1 MVFSD
6 SLGKLHFSLRAAFT
20 LLWCGGSLCAGQFET
35 QLRHEVLTTWT
46 TDQGLPQ
53 SFITAIAQTKD
64 GFLWVGTMSGLARF
78 DGLHFRTFTHEG
90 PPSLQDRIVGL
101 EPDSDEGLWIGTQHG
116 LVHYTRGTFRTI
128 AWKGSSEYQVDG
140 LARSPD
146 GGVLVYE
153 NGLLLHSIGEGLEAL
168 DLPGQI
174 GRLRDFA
181 QGKDGTIWL
190 ADGESIF
197 ALRGKTPSERY
208 SVASASLLYVDDFGQ
223 VFAGDGHHLF
233 QFDGSRFAMVRTPGL
248 GNFVRVMVDHQH
260 NLWMASGGLHGLS
273 RRSISHTEF
282 MTVGDGLASNDVRVL
297 FEDNNHDV
305 WIGTIAGLQRL
316 HQGIFSSYT
325 DQDGLPH
332 GRSQSDAVFEDASG
346 AIWVGTLE
354 GGVAELK
361 NGTWRKFG
369 PAEGISLGQVLGFA
383 EGHGAPVVAIS
394 DYGMF
399 GWSQN
404 RFSKIAGVPHGYI
417 KSPVRDKDG
426 SLWFAVLHKGLFR
439 LQGGKLTHFGKVEGL
454 SESTV
459 WVVQPDGRGG
469 MWTGTSE
476 GLFRCTAQHC
486 EKQVAT
492 PGWVLSVAQCR
503 DGRLLLGISN
513 GLMIIQGEK
522 THLITRDQG
531 LPANTV
537 LTVVEDEDENVWI
550 ATTNGIARIT
560 RKKLD
565 TFLAGQTQELDPEV
579 FTEADGLKSR
589 DVLPLNQVNVLRAR
603 DGRIWFATARGI
615 SVVAAHLAAEPAA
628 QAVIDSIV
636 VDEHRQRGRDLTIGP
651 GRHRL
656 TFNFTS
662 PSMVAPEQLRFRYRL
677 MGWDSNWVDARTAR
691 EASYTALP
699 PGKYRFEV
707 MAINREGLANPV
719 PASVALRLEPFFWQT
734 KPFIALAM
742 LVGISLVV
750 EITRR
755 QTRARAER
763 LNLRFQERAAERERI
778 ASQIHDTVIQDMTGA
793 VLQMELVSF
802 QIADQPQTA
811 AQSLETLSARLRET
825 IARSRNM
832 VSNLHSTAVPQNS
845 LLEVLKHAEA
855 EFRMGN
861 EPQFRLISEGKPR
874 KVHPLIRD
882 EIYRICRE
890 ALANAFRHSGARHVE
905 VRIQFGP
912 GVLNLEISDDG
923 QGMDEE
929 TKLRGRPGH
938 FGLRGMEAHAQRI
951 GASVTIE
958 SQPGKGTRIYL
969 RAKTPSEKSIW
980 PWRKGRADELEANL
994 IDKADE

>member
-1 MVFSD
+1 
-6 SLGKLHFSLRAAFT
+6 LGKLYFSLLVALAH
-20 LLWCGGSLCAGQFET
+20 LWCSAPVFADELET

-78 DGLHFRTFTHEG
+78 DGLHFRIFSHEG

-101 EPDSDEGLWIGTQHG
+101 ARDGDEGLWIGTQHG
-116 LVHYTRGTFRTI
+116 LIHYTGGTFRTI
-128 AWKGSSEYQVDG
+128 AWKGNFDYQVDG
-140 LARSPD
+140 LAHSPD
-146 GGVLVYE
+146 GGVLVHE
-153 NGLLLHSIGEGLEAL
+153 GGLLLRAVGERLEGI
-168 DLPGQI
+168 DLPVRA

-181 QGKDGTIWL
+181 EGKDGTIWV
-190 ADGESIF
+190 ADGESIY
-197 ALRGKTPSERY
+197 ALRGKAPPERY
-208 SVASASLLYVDDFGQ
+208 SLANASLLHADDFGQ

-233 QFDGSRFAMVRTPGL
+233 QFDGIRFAMVGAPGL
-248 GNFVRVMVDHQH
+248 GNFVSVMVDHQH

-273 RRSISHTEF
+273 CKSIAHTEF
-282 MTVGDGLASNDVRVL
+282 MTVSEGLASNDVRVL

-316 HQGIFSSYT
+316 HQGIFTSYT
-325 DQDGLPH
+325 DQDGLPR

-346 AIWVGTLE
+346 AIWVGTVE

-361 NGTWRKFG
+361 NGKWRRFG
-369 PAEGISLGQVLGFA
+369 PGEGISLGQVLGFA
-383 EGHGAPVVAIS
+383 EGQGAPVVAIS
-394 DYGMF
+394 DYGLF
-399 GWSQN
+399 GWSRN
-404 RFSKIAGVPHGYI
+404 RFSKIAGVPHGYV

-426 SLWFAVLHKGLFR
+426 SLWFGVLHKGLFR
-439 LQGGKLTHFGKVEGL
+439 LQGSKLTHFGKAEGL

-459 WVVQPDGRGG
+459 WVVQPDGAGS
-469 MWTGTSE
+469 MWAGTSD
-476 GLFRCTAQHC
+476 GLFRCTGQHC
-486 EKQVAT
+486 ERQVAT
-492 PGWVLSVAQCR
+492 QGWVLSVAQCLN
-503 DGRLLLGISN
+503 GRLLLGTSN
-513 GLMIIQGEK
+513 GLMIIEGEK
-522 THLITRDQG
+522 TKLITRDQG

-537 LTVVEDEDENVWI
+537 LTAVEDEDENVWI
-550 ATTNGIARIT
+550 ATTNAIARIT

-565 TFLAGQTQELDPEV
+565 AFLAGQAQELDSEV

-589 DVLPLNQVNVLRAR
+589 DVLPLNQVNVLRAH

-615 SVVAAHLAAEPAA
+615 SVAAAHLAAEPAA
-628 QAVIDSIV
+628 QAVIDSTV
-636 VDEHRQRGRDLTIGP
+636 VDDRQQPGQDLTIAP

-662 PSMVAPEQLRFRYRL
+662 PYMVAPEQLRFRYRL
-677 MGWDSNWVDARTAR
+677 LGWDSNWVNARTAR
-691 EASYTALP
+691 EASYTGLP

-707 MAINREGLANPV
+707 MAVNREGLASPV

-734 KPFIALAM
+734 KPFIALAL
-742 LVGISLVV
+742 LVGIALVV

-802 QIADQPQTA
+802 QIADHPQTA
-811 AQSLETLSARLRET
+811 TQSLETLSARLRET
-825 IARSRNM
+825 IGRSRNM

-845 LLEVLKHAEA
+845 LLDVLKHAEA
-855 EFRMGN
+855 EFRMGD

-874 KVHPLIRD
+874 MVHPLIRD

-890 ALANAFRHSGARHVE
+890 ALANAFRHAGARNVE
-905 VRIQFGP
+905 VRIKFEP
-912 GVLNLEISDDG
+912 GILNLEISDDG

-958 SQPGKGTRIYL
+958 SQAGKGTRIYL

-994 IDKADE
+994 SDKADE

>member
-1 MVFSD
+1 MSSD
-6 SLGKLHFSLRAAFT
+6 SFGKLCFSVLAVLAH
-20 LLWCGGSLCAGQFET
+20 LWCGAPLFAQQFET

-53 SFITAIAQTKD
+53 SFITAIAQTSD

-78 DGLHFRTFTHEG
+78 DGLRFRLFSHEG

-101 EPDSDEGLWIGTQHG
+101 ARDAEEGLWIGTQHG
-116 LVHYTRGTFRTI
+116 LVHYTGGTFRTI
-128 AWKGSSEYQVDG
+128 PSKGNSNYQVDG
-140 LARSPD
+140 LAHSPD

-153 NGLLLHSIGEGLEAL
+153 GGLLLRAIGERLDAVAL
-168 DLPGQI
+168 PVQA

-181 QGKDGTIWL
+181 QNKDGTIWI

-197 ALRGKTPSERY
+197 ALRGKAPPERY
-208 SVASASLLYVDDFGQ
+208 SLANASMLYTDDSGQ
-223 VFAGDGHHLF
+223 VFAGDGHRLF
-233 QFDGSRFAMVRTPGL
+233 EFDGSRFVMVRTPGM
-248 GNFVRVMVDHQH
+248 GNFVSVMVDHEQ
-260 NLWMASGGLHGLS
+260 NLWMASGGLRGLS
-273 RRSISHTEF
+273 RRTASHTEF

-316 HQGIFSSYT
+316 HQGVFTSYS
-325 DQDGLPH
+325 DQHGLPR
-332 GRSQSDAVFEDASG
+332 GPIQSDAVFEDASG

-354 GGVAELK
+354 GGVAELN
-361 NGTWRKFG
+361 NGKWRSFG
-369 PAEGISLGQVLGFA
+369 PSQGIPFGQVRGFA
-383 EGHGAPVVAIS
+383 EGEGAPVVAIS
-394 DYGMF
+394 DYGIF
-399 GWSQN
+399 RWSQD
-404 RFSKIAGVPHGYI
+404 RFSKISGVPHGYI
-417 KSPVRDKDG
+417 NSPVRNKDG
-426 SLWFAVLHKGLFR
+426 SLWFGVLHKGLFR
-439 LQGGKLTHFGKVEGL
+439 LEGGKLTHFGKAEGL
-454 SESTV
+454 SESTL
-459 WVVQPDGRGG
+459 WVVRPDGKGS
-469 MWTGTSE
+469 MWAGTSD
-476 GLFRCTAQHC
+476 GLYRCSDQRC
-486 EKQVAT
+486 EKQLET

-503 DGRLLLGISN
+503 DARLLLGISN

-522 THLITRDQG
+522 ARLITRDQG

-550 ATTNGIARIT
+550 ATTNAIARIT
-560 RKKLD
+560 RAKLD
-565 TFLAGQTQELDPEV
+565 AFLAGQTQELDPEV

-589 DVLPLNQVNVLRAR
+589 DVLPLNQVNILRAR

-615 SVVAAHLAAEPAA
+615 SVVAAHLAAEPPA
-628 QAVIDSIV
+628 QPVIDSV
-636 VDEHRQRGRDLTIGP
+636 LVDDRQQPGQDLTIAP

-662 PSMVAPEQLRFRYRL
+662 PYMVAPEQLRFRYRL
-677 MGWDSNWVDARTAR
+677 IGWDPNWVNAGTAR

-707 MAINREGLANPV
+707 MAINREGLANTA
-719 PASVALRLEPFFWQT
+719 PARAELRLQPFFWQT
-734 KPFIALAM
+734 KSFIVMAFLA
-742 LVGISLVV
+742 GIALVV

-778 ASQIHDTVIQDMTGA
+778 ASEIHDTVIQDMTGA
-793 VLQMELVSF
+793 VLQMELLGY
-802 QIADQPQTA
+802 QIADHPQTA
-811 AQSLETLSARLRET
+811 AQSLETLSARLRAT

-855 EFRMGN
+855 EFRMGD
-861 EPQFRLISEGKPR
+861 EPQFHMIAEGKPR
-874 KVHPLIRD
+874 QVHPLMRD

-890 ALANAFRHSGARHVE
+890 ALANAFRHAGARHVE
-905 VRIQFGP
+905 VRVEFLP
-912 GVLNLEISDDG
+912 GILNLEISDDG
-923 QGMDEE
+923 QGIDEE
-929 TKLRGRPGH
+929 TKLHGRAGH

-951 GASVTIE
+951 GATVAIE
-958 SQPGKGTRIYL
+958 SQAGKGTRIRL
-969 RAKTPSEKSIW
+969 SAKTPSVKSIW

-994 IDKADE
+994 VDEAGE

>member
-1 MVFSD
+1 MSSD
-6 SLGKLHFSLRAAFT
+6 SFGKLYFSLLVVLAH
-20 LLWCGGSLCAGQFET
+20 LWCGAPLFAQQFET

-53 SFITAIAQTKD
+53 SFITAIAQTSD

-78 DGLHFRTFTHEG
+78 DGLRFRLFSHEG

-101 EPDSDEGLWIGTQHG
+101 ACDAEEGLWIGTQHG
-116 LVHYTRGTFRTI
+116 LVHYTGGTFRTI
-128 AWKGSSEYQVDG
+128 PSKGNSNYQVDG
-140 LARSPD
+140 LAHSPD

-153 NGLLLHSIGEGLEAL
+153 GGRLLHAIGERLEEL
-168 DLPGQI
+168 DLPVPA

-181 QGKDGTIWL
+181 ESKDGTIWL

-197 ALRGKTPSERY
+197 ALRGKTPPERY
-208 SVASASLLYVDDFGQ
+208 SLANASLLYADDFGEI
-223 VFAGDGHHLF
+223 FAGDGHHLF
-233 QFDGSRFAMVRTPGL
+233 RFDGSSFAMVRAPGL
-248 GNFVRVMVDHQH
+248 GNFVSVMVDHQH
-260 NLWMASGGLHGLS
+260 NFWMASGGLHGLS
-273 RRSISHTEF
+273 RKSIEHTEF
-282 MTVGDGLASNDVRVL
+282 MTGSDGLASNDVRVL

-316 HQGIFSSYT
+316 HEGVFTSYT
-325 DQDGLPH
+325 EQDGLPR
-332 GRSQSDAVFEDASG
+332 GGGPSDAVFEDASG
-346 AIWVGTLE
+346 KIWVGTLE

-361 NGTWRKFG
+361 NGKWRRFG
-369 PAEGISLGQVLGFA
+369 PAEGISFGQVRGFS
-383 EGHGAPVVAIS
+383 EGEGAPLVAIS
-394 DYGMF
+394 DYGLF

-417 KSPVRDKDG
+417 NTPVRDKDG
-426 SLWFAVLHKGLFR
+426 SLWFGVLHKGLFR
-439 LQGGKLTHFGKVEGL
+439 LQGSKLTQFGKAEGL
-454 SESTV
+454 SASTV
-459 WVVQPDGRGG
+459 WVVQPDGKGSI
-469 MWTGTSE
+469 WAGTSD
-476 GLFRCTAQHC
+476 GLFRCTGQHC

-492 PGWVLSVAQCR
+492 QGWVLSVAQCR
-503 DGRLLLGISN
+503 NGRLLLGSSN

-522 THLITRDQG
+522 TQLITRDQG

-537 LTVVEDEDENVWI
+537 LTVVEDEDENIWI
-550 ATTNGIARIT
+550 ATTNAIARIT

-565 TFLAGQTQELDPEV
+565 TFLAGQAQELDPEV

-589 DVLPLNQVNVLRAR
+589 DVLPLNQVNVLRGH
-603 DGRIWFATARGI
+603 DGRIWFATARGV

-628 QAVIDSIV
+628 KAVIDSTV
-636 VDEHRQRGRDLTIGP
+636 VDDHQQLGQNLTIVP
-651 GRHRL
+651 GQHRV

-662 PSMVAPEQLRFRYRL
+662 PYMIAPEQLRFRYRL
-677 MGWDSNWVDARTAR
+677 IGWDNNWVDARGAR

-707 MAINREGLANPV
+707 MAINREGLANPA
-719 PASVALRLEPFFWQT
+719 PASVELRLKPFFWQT
-734 KPFIALAM
+734 KPFIVLALI
-742 LVGISLVV
+742 LGIALVV

-778 ASQIHDTVIQDMTGA
+778 ASEIHDTVIQDMTGA

-802 QIADQPQTA
+802 QIVDHPQTA
-811 AQSLETLSARLRET
+811 AQSLETLSARLRAT
-825 IARSRNM
+825 IGRSRNM

-855 EFRMGN
+855 EFRMGD
-861 EPQFRLISEGKPR
+861 EPEFRLISEGKPR
-874 KVHPLIRD
+874 QVHPLIRD

-905 VRIQFGP
+905 VRVKFEP
-912 GVLNLEISDDG
+912 GILNLEISDDG
-923 QGMDEE
+923 QGMDEV
-929 TKLRGRPGH
+929 TKLHGRPGH

-951 GASVTIE
+951 GASITIE
-958 SQPGKGTRIYL
+958 SRPGTGTRISL
-969 RAKTPSEKSIW
+969 RAKTPAEKSIW
-980 PWRKGRADELEANL
+980 PWRKSQADGQEATL